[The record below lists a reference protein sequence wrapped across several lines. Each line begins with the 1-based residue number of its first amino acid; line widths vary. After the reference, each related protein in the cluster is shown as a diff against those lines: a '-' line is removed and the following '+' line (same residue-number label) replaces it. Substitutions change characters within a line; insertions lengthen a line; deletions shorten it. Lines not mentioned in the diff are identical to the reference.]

1 MLTEPRSLTV
11 PISILRR
18 WQYPKH
24 ERLTR
29 YAYLGETE
37 LDSQRYMVQGY
48 GDIRPIASNETE
60 DRRQLNRRVEVVLY
74 AGI

>member
-18 WQYPKH
+18 WPYPKH
-24 ERLTR
+24 ERLTG
-29 YAYLGETE
+29 YAYSGETE
-37 LDSQRYMVQGY
+37 LDSQSYMVEGY

-60 DRRQLNRRVEVVLY
+60 DGRQLDRGSRWC
-74 AGI
+74 